1 MKNFTLQFLIIIAV
15 VLLSFR
21 VLAQEGTTYTDDFS
35 VVNDYL
41 TTPKNGIWEGVLLN
55 SNVWTVDVTAEIT
68 VLNTKDNAGALSFA
82 TKNSNWAVGNDNGA
96 ALYRT
101 VKNGADFEA
110 QVKIAGGDF
119 ISFGAER
126 HDYMM
131 TGLIARV
138 KGDSTFI
145 LVQAFDVV
153 DWSAVIGVRDI
164 VPAEGLLQEN
174 WLFDGLTIADFP
186 YQKLEKYGNAI
197 TGYYSADGVMW
208 NEIYSVEKPEFAN
221 KDIQVGIYHATYT
234 ENEGMAIF
242 DDFSMVDYNEPS
254 SSSTIKKSNNIKAI
268 YSNGEILLNNIAN
281 RKISNVCLY
290 GLDGALKYKNS
301 NINSSSYSI
310 QVMDRGM
317 YVVVAESEG
326 KTYSQKIAV
335 Y

>member
-1 MKNFTLQFLIIIAV
+1 MKNFTLQLLIIVLV
-15 VLLSFR
+15 VLSSR
-21 VLAQEGTTYTDDFS
+21 VSAQEGTTYTDDFS
-35 VVNDYL
+35 VKNDYL
-41 TTPKNGIWEGVLLN
+41 TTPVNGIWEGVLLN
-55 SNVWTVDVTAEIT
+55 DNVWTVDVAAEIT
-68 VLNTKDNAGALSFA
+68 VLNTNDNEGALSFA

-96 ALYRT
+96 ALFRT

-110 QVKIAGGDF
+110 QVKITGGDF

-186 YQKLEKYGNAI
+186 YQKLEKYGDAI

-208 NEIYSVEKPEFAN
+208 NEIYSVEKPEFKG

-234 ENEGMAIF
+234 ENEGLAIF
-242 DDFSMVDYNEPS
+242 DDFTLIDYNEPNS
-254 SSSTIKKSNNIKAI
+254 SEIVKKSISIKAT
-268 YSNGEILLNNIAN
+268 YLNGEISLNNTSGRAIN
-281 RKISNVCLY
+281 NVCLY

-301 NINSSSYSI
+301 NVNSSSFSI
-310 QVMDRGM
+310 PVTDRGM

-326 KTYSQKIAV
+326 KTHSQKIAV

>member
-1 MKNFTLQFLIIIAV
+1 MKNFTLQLLII
-15 VLLSFR
+15 VLVFLSSN
-21 VLAQEGTTYTDDFS
+21 VSAQEGTTYTDDFS
-35 VVNDYL
+35 AVNDYL
-41 TTPKNGIWEGVLLN
+41 TTPANGIWEGVLLN

-68 VLNTKDNAGALSFA
+68 VLNTKDSPGTLSFS
-82 TKNSNWAVGNDNGA
+82 TKNSNWAIGNDNGA

-110 QVKIAGGDF
+110 QVKIVGGDF

-138 KGDSTFI
+138 KGDTTII

-153 DWSAVIGVRDI
+153 DWSAVIGVRDV

-186 YQKLEKYGNAI
+186 YQKLEKYGNTI

-234 ENEGMAIF
+234 ENEGLAIF

-254 SSSTIKKSNNIKAI
+254 SSDVIKNSNNLKAV
-268 YSNGEILLNNIAN
+268 YSNGEILINNTSN
-281 RKISNVCLY
+281 RTINNVCLY
-290 GLDGALKYKNS
+290 GIDGTLNYKNS
-301 NINSSSYSI
+301 NINSSSISLP
-310 QVMDRGM
+310 VNARGM